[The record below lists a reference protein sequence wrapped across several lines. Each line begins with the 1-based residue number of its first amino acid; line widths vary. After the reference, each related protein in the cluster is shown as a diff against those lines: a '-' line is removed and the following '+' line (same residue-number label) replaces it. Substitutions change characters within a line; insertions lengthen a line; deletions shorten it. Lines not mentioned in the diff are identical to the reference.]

1 MNRKHSIFAN
11 AAKTMAMIWRVGI
24 LGIAMCAV
32 PLVGCSEL
40 ETLLNGEEDEE
51 EEVIENPF
59 KEYDDSP
66 EAMILKWKTQ
76 PAEGL
81 YGSGEMDDPYLI
93 RNASEFRYFINAVSD
108 GSLETTN
115 KNFRLMNDITVDD
128 QYQWYPIGGPQT
140 FKVSVHP
147 NDCHTFY
154 GRFDG
159 NGYSIKGEL
168 NLQALWVEG
177 DRLTGH
183 FGLFYQIGGAN
194 PDYTI
199 KDLTIDAD
207 VNIVGGSVSNSET
220 LSRAATKAMIGVL
233 ASRTSGYPIF
243 RNCHIF
249 SKVKMKF
256 DWRVNAMMLG
266 GFFSVTGWSEF
277 HDCSFNGRLGL
288 DGRVAASGIKI
299 GGIVAEVYERIVFE
313 NCVNNADINADD
325 ATCESIWIGGICG
338 DYGGQRFGGENLTFL
353 NCKNTG
359 NISSNKL
366 TMQLPGVGYLVGGIV
381 GHMNSSFS
389 YTEGGRIFSDCEN
402 TGDITFGEILRGDNT
417 PDEESA
423 PYFCM
428 GGIVGQNLNGVSME
442 RCVNTGNITAGSTD
456 FGPYLESNTGG
467 IGGYITTEG
476 LTQCSSTG
484 DIKGMQFDESVM
496 YDDYYY
502 DGGTANGTAS
512 YVGGL
517 VGSYGSSLICSCYT
531 SGDIQSSPYAD
542 LQYVGALLGYGG
554 LYANVEPF
562 IGSCSTS
569 DASID
574 GKPLSYI
581 ESATGSAIGSYIGN
595 SKFVPE
601 EDYYFECNKH

>member
-24 LGIAMCAV
+24 LGIALCAV

-115 KNFRLMNDITVDD
+115 KNFRLMNDITVHY

-140 FKVSVHP
+140 NKVSVHP

-168 NLQALWVEG
+168 NLQPLWVEG

-183 FGLFYQIGGAN
+183 FGLFYNIGGAN
-194 PDYTI
+194 PNYTI

-220 LSRAATKAMIGVL
+220 LSRASTKAMIGVL
-233 ASRTSGYPIF
+233 ASSTSGYPIF

-256 DWRVNAMMLG
+256 DWRVNAMKLG

-288 DGRVAASGIKI
+288 DGRVAAAGIKI
-299 GGIVAEVYERIVFE
+299 GGIAAEVYERIVFE
-313 NCVNNADINADD
+313 KCVNNADINADD
-325 ATCESIWIGGICG
+325 ATCESIYIGGICG
-338 DYGGQRFGGENLTFL
+338 HYGGWKDGENFRFVKCL
-353 NCKNTG
+353 NTG

-381 GHMNSSFS
+381 GHMESSFS
-389 YTEGGRIFSDCEN
+389 YDENGGRIFSDCDN
-402 TGDITFGEILRGDNT
+402 TGDITFGEILRGDDT
-417 PDEESA
+417 PDEESE
-423 PYFCM
+423 PWFCM
-428 GGIVGQNLNGVSME
+428 GGIIGQNLNGVSLE

-456 FGPYLESNTGG
+456 FGPYAHSYTGG
-467 IGGYITTEG
+467 IGGYFANTQG

-484 DIKGMQFDESVM
+484 DIKGMQFDESVL
-496 YDDYYY
+496 YDDYYF
-502 DGGTANGTAS
+502 DGSTANGTAS

-517 VGSYGSSLICSCYT
+517 AGIYGSSFVCSCYT
-531 SGDIQSSPYAD
+531 SGNIQSSYAD
-542 LQYVGALLGYGG
+542 ESYVGTLLGS
-554 LYANVEPF
+554 AHPS
-562 IGSCSTS
+562 IGSCCSS

-574 GKPLSYI
+574 GKPLSD
-581 ESATGSAIGSYIGN
+581 IGFYIGG
-595 SKFVPE
+595 SKFWDVDE
-601 EDYYFECNKH
+601 YYFQCNKH